1 MKKIGI
7 DIDDTVMNT
16 FDVIEEAARYFD
28 KYFLE
33 NKGYQDI
40 TKYDFHE
47 RFYWTSEEKKAFF
60 NYFRKN
66 KLYLKA
72 KPKGDALY
80 YLEKLYNEGY
90 EIYFLTRRKKDEKLD
105 ILSITKNDL
114 ISKGFKFTDCYIGL
128 SKKGEACKSLGIDVF
143 IDDAVIQIEDV
154 NNYGI
159 KTILIDN
166 WYNKEYKGLRAKNFQ
181 EIYNIIRKWNNARW

>member
-1 MKKIGI
+1 MKIGI

-16 FDVIEEAARYFD
+16 FDVIEGAARYFD
-28 KYFLE
+28 RYFLE

-181 EIYNIIRKWNNARW
+181 EIYNIIRKWNNAR

>member
-1 MKKIGI
+1 MKIGI

-90 EIYFLTRRKKDEKLD
+90 ELYFLTRRKKDEKLD

-128 SKKGEACKSLGIDVF
+128 SKKGEACKNLGIDVF

-159 KTILIDN
+159 KTILVDN

-181 EIYNIIRKWNNARW
+181 EIYNIIRKWNNAR

>member
-1 MKKIGI
+1 MIIRNK
-7 DIDDTVMNT
+7 
-16 FDVIEEAARYFD
+16 EE
-28 KYFLE
+28 
-33 NKGYQDI
+33 
-40 TKYDFHE
+40 
-47 RFYWTSEEKKAFF
+47 S
-60 NYFRKN
+60 
-66 KLYLKA
+66 
-72 KPKGDALY
+72 LY

-181 EIYNIIRKWNNARW
+181 EIYNIIRKWNNAR

>member
-1 MKKIGI
+1 MKIGI

-47 RFYWTSEEKKAFF
+47 RFYWTSEEKKDFF

-128 SKKGEACKSLGIDVF
+128 SKKGEACKNLEIDVF

-159 KTILIDN
+159 KTILVDN

-181 EIYNIIRKWNNARW
+181 EIYNIIRKWNNAR

>member
-1 MKKIGI
+1 MKIGI

-33 NKGYQDI
+33 NKVYQDI

-90 EIYFLTRRKKDEKLD
+90 ELYFLTRRKKDEKLD

-159 KTILIDN
+159 KTILVDN

-181 EIYNIIRKWNNARW
+181 EIYNIIRKWNNAR

>member
-1 MKKIGI
+1 MKIGI

-28 KYFLE
+28 RYFLE

-90 EIYFLTRRKKDEKLD
+90 ELYFLTRRKKDEKLD

-159 KTILIDN
+159 KTISIDN

-181 EIYNIIRKWNNARW
+181 EIYNIIRKWNNAR

>member
-1 MKKIGI
+1 MKIGI

-105 ILSITKNDL
+105 ILSITKKDL

-159 KTILIDN
+159 KTILVDN

-181 EIYNIIRKWNNARW
+181 EIYNIIRKWNNAR

>member
-1 MKKIGI
+1 MKIGI

-90 EIYFLTRRKKDEKLD
+90 ELYFLTRRKKDEKLD

-181 EIYNIIRKWNNARW
+181 EIYNIIRKWNNAR

>member
-1 MKKIGI
+1 MKIGI

-80 YLEKLYNEGY
+80 YLEKLYHCQPKVSFASVFTFLYSVSHAFFRLTIVY
-90 EIYFLTRRKKDEKLD
+90 EY
-105 ILSITKNDL
+105 SDL
-114 ISKGFKFTDCYIGL
+114 Q
-128 SKKGEACKSLGIDVF
+128 
-143 IDDAVIQIEDV
+143 IQ
-154 NNYGI
+154 
-159 KTILIDN
+159 
-166 WYNKEYKGLRAKNFQ
+166 
-181 EIYNIIRKWNNARW
+181 

>member
-1 MKKIGI
+1 MKIGI

-16 FDVIEEAARYFD
+16 FDIIEEAARYFD

-181 EIYNIIRKWNNARW
+181 EIYNIIRKWNNAR

>member
-1 MKKIGI
+1 MKIGI

-47 RFYWTSEEKKAFF
+47 RFYWTSEEKKDFF

-181 EIYNIIRKWNNARW
+181 EIYNIIRKWNNAR

>member
-1 MKKIGI
+1 MKIGI

-128 SKKGEACKSLGIDVF
+128 SKKGEACKSLEIDVF

-159 KTILIDN
+159 KTILVDN

-181 EIYNIIRKWNNARW
+181 EIYNIIRKWNNAR

>member
-1 MKKIGI
+1 MKIGI

-28 KYFLE
+28 KYFLK

-181 EIYNIIRKWNNARW
+181 EIYNIIRKWNNAR

>member
-1 MKKIGI
+1 MKIGI

-16 FDVIEEAARYFD
+16 FDIIEEAARYFD

-159 KTILIDN
+159 KTILVDN
-166 WYNKEYKGLRAKNFQ
+166 WYNKEYEGLRAKNFQ
-181 EIYNIIRKWNNARW
+181 EIYNIIRKWNNAR

>member
-1 MKKIGI
+1 MKIGI

-114 ISKGFKFTDCYIGL
+114 ISKGFKFTNCYIGL

-181 EIYNIIRKWNNARW
+181 EIYNIIRKWNNAR

>member
-1 MKKIGI
+1 MKIGI

>member
-1 MKKIGI
+1 MKIGI
-7 DIDDTVMNT
+7 DIDDTVINT

-159 KTILIDN
+159 KTILVDN

-181 EIYNIIRKWNNARW
+181 EIYNIIRKWNNAR

>member
-1 MKKIGI
+1 MKIGI

-181 EIYNIIRKWNNARW
+181 EIYNIIRKWNNAR

>member
-1 MKKIGI
+1 MKIGI

-16 FDVIEEAARYFD
+16 FDIIEEAARYFD

-128 SKKGEACKSLGIDVF
+128 SKKGEACKNLGIDVF

-181 EIYNIIRKWNNARW
+181 EIYNIIRKWNNAR

>member
-1 MKKIGI
+1 MKIGI

-47 RFYWTSEEKKAFF
+47 RFYWTSEEKKDFF

-114 ISKGFKFTDCYIGL
+114 ISKDFKFTDCYIGL

-181 EIYNIIRKWNNARW
+181 EIYNIIRKWNNAR

>member
-1 MKKIGI
+1 MKIGI

-16 FDVIEEAARYFD
+16 IEVIEEAALDFD
-28 KYFLE
+28 KYFLA

-72 KPKGDALY
+72 TPKGDALY
-80 YLEKLYNEGY
+80 YLEKLYKEGY
-90 EIYFLTRRKKDEKLD
+90 EIYFLTRRSNDEKLD
-105 ILSITKNDL
+105 ILGITKDDL
-114 ISKGFKFTDCYIGL
+114 TKKGFKYHDCYIGL
-128 SKKGEACKSLGIDVF
+128 SKKGEACKDLGIDVF
-143 IDDAVIQIEDV
+143 IDDSVMQIEDV
-154 NNYGI
+154 NKYGI
-159 KTILIDN
+159 KTILVDN
-166 WYNKEYKGLRAKNFQ
+166 WYNKEYEGLKAQGFQ
-181 EIYNIIRKWNNARW
+181 EIYNTIRKWNNAR

>member
-1 MKKIGI
+1 MKIGI

-128 SKKGEACKSLGIDVF
+128 SKKGEACKNLGIDVF

-181 EIYNIIRKWNNARW
+181 EIYNIIRKWNNAR

>member
-1 MKKIGI
+1 MKIVI

-128 SKKGEACKSLGIDVF
+128 SKKGEACKNLGIDVF

-181 EIYNIIRKWNNARW
+181 EIYNIIRKWNNAR

>member
-1 MKKIGI
+1 MKIGI

-90 EIYFLTRRKKDEKLD
+90 EIYFLTRRSKDEKLD

-128 SKKGEACKSLGIDVF
+128 SKKGEACKNLGIDVF

-154 NNYGI
+154 NNYDI
-159 KTILIDN
+159 KTILVDN

-181 EIYNIIRKWNNARW
+181 EIYNIIRKWNNAR

>member
-1 MKKIGI
+1 MKIGI

-28 KYFLE
+28 RYFLE

>member
-1 MKKIGI
+1 MKIGI

-154 NNYGI
+154 NNYWI

-181 EIYNIIRKWNNARW
+181 EIYNIIRKWNNAR

>member
-1 MKKIGI
+1 MKIGI

-47 RFYWTSEEKKAFF
+47 RFYWTSEEKKDFF

-128 SKKGEACKSLGIDVF
+128 SKKGEACKNLEIDVF

-159 KTILIDN
+159 KTILVDN

>member
-1 MKKIGI
+1 MKIGI

-114 ISKGFKFTDCYIGL
+114 ISKGFKFTNCYIGL

-159 KTILIDN
+159 KTILVDN

-181 EIYNIIRKWNNARW
+181 EIYNIIRKWNNAR

>member
-1 MKKIGI
+1 MKIGI

-159 KTILIDN
+159 KTILVDN

-181 EIYNIIRKWNNARW
+181 ETYNIIRKWNNAR

>member
-1 MKKIGI
+1 MKIGI

-128 SKKGEACKSLGIDVF
+128 SKKGEVCKSLGIDVF

-159 KTILIDN
+159 KTILVDN

-181 EIYNIIRKWNNARW
+181 EIYNIIRKWNNAR

>member
-1 MKKIGI
+1 MKIGI

-16 FDVIEEAARYFD
+16 IEVIEEAALDFD
-28 KYFLE
+28 KYFLA
-33 NKGYQDI
+33 NRGYQDI

-72 KPKGDALY
+72 KPKVDALY

-181 EIYNIIRKWNNARW
+181 EIYNIIRKWNNAR

>member
-1 MKKIGI
+1 MKIGI

-128 SKKGEACKSLGIDVF
+128 SKKGEACKSLEIDVF

-181 EIYNIIRKWNNARW
+181 EIYNIIRKWNNAR

>member
-1 MKKIGI
+1 MKIGI

-16 FDVIEEAARYFD
+16 IEVIEEAALDFD
-28 KYFLE
+28 KYFLA

-72 KPKGDALY
+72 TPKGDALY
-80 YLEKLYNEGY
+80 YLEKLYKEGY
-90 EIYFLTRRKKDEKLD
+90 EIYFLTRRSNDEKLD
-105 ILSITKNDL
+105 ILGITKDDL
-114 ISKGFKFTDCYIGL
+114 TKKGFKYHDCYIGL
-128 SKKGEACKSLGIDVF
+128 SKKGEACKNLGIDVF
-143 IDDAVIQIEDV
+143 IDDSVMQIEDV
-154 NNYGI
+154 NKYGI
-159 KTILIDN
+159 KTILVDN
-166 WYNKEYKGLRAKNFQ
+166 WYNKEYKGLKAQGFQ
-181 EIYNIIRKWNNARW
+181 EIYNTIRKWNNAR

>member
-1 MKKIGI
+1 MKIGI

-47 RFYWTSEEKKAFF
+47 RFYWTSEEKKDFF

-166 WYNKEYKGLRAKNFQ
+166 WYNKEYKELRAKNFQ
-181 EIYNIIRKWNNARW
+181 EIYNIIRKWNNAR

>member
-1 MKKIGI
+1 MKIGI

-16 FDVIEEAARYFD
+16 IEVIEEAALDFD
-28 KYFLE
+28 KYFLA

-72 KPKGDALY
+72 TPKGDALY
-80 YLEKLYNEGY
+80 YLEKLYKEGY
-90 EIYFLTRRKKDEKLD
+90 EIYFLTRRSNDEKLD
-105 ILSITKNDL
+105 ILGITKDDL
-114 ISKGFKFTDCYIGL
+114 TKKGFKYHDCYIGL
-128 SKKGEACKSLGIDVF
+128 SKKGEACKNLGIDVF
-143 IDDAVIQIEDV
+143 IDDSVMQIEDV
-154 NNYGI
+154 NKYGI

-166 WYNKEYKGLRAKNFQ
+166 WYNKEYKGLKAQGFQ
-181 EIYNIIRKWNNARW
+181 EIYNTIRKWNNAR

>member
-1 MKKIGI
+1 MKIGI

-16 FDVIEEAARYFD
+16 FDVIEEAAKYFD

-33 NKGYQDI
+33 NNGYQDKS
-40 TKYDFHE
+40 KYDFHE

-159 KTILIDN
+159 KTILVDN

>member
-1 MKKIGI
+1 MKIGI

-128 SKKGEACKSLGIDVF
+128 SKKGEACKNLRIDVF

-181 EIYNIIRKWNNARW
+181 EIYNIIRKWNNAR